1 MADLPTSKTA
11 FETELLQARA
21 RLWAFINGLTP
32 EQFTAHSDP
41 AGWTIRDHLYHLAMW
56 EWGIVALLRREGR
69 WEAMGLEPQF
79 VRSNEFDAINE
90 KLRQAG
96 KDLSTQ
102 ETLDL
107 LRRVQ
112 DDFDRAIAP
121 MSDGDILK
129 TYDEFTTEQRDPN
142 DKRPILLWLVSDS
155 SRHYEEHLPWMAAL
169 VNPSNVETEGS

>member
-21 RLWAFINGLTP
+21 RLWTFVNGLTP
-32 EQFTAHSDP
+32 EQFTAHTDA

-56 EWGIVALLRREGR
+56 EWGIVALLRHEGR
-69 WEAMGLEPQF
+69 WEAMGLDSQF
-79 VRSNEFDAINE
+79 VHTSDIDAINE
-90 KLRQAG
+90 KLREAG
-96 KDLSTQ
+96 KNLSTQ

-112 DDFDRAIAP
+112 NDFDREIAS

-129 TYDEFTTEQRDPN
+129 TYNDFTNEQRDDN
-142 DKRPILLWLVSDS
+142 DKRPILLWLVNDS

-169 VNPSNVETEGS
+169 VEGS